1 MFGGLKY
8 YMYLCFVV
16 RVQRARFEICLG
28 EYTPTYVG
36 FFYSIFFTMLTLVR
50 CEN

>member
-28 EYTPTYVG
+28 EYTPPHPY
-36 FFYSIFFTMLTLVR
+36 FFFNVFFSL
-50 CEN
+50 C